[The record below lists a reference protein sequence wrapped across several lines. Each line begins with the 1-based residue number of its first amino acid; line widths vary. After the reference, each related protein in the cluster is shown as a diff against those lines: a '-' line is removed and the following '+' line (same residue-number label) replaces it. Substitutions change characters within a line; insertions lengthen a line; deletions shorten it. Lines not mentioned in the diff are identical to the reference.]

1 MRASSV
7 AMCYT
12 SGLGHVGLSVA
23 CHFCVSLFSLIPM
36 SGMVPDVL
44 GSNLYMRSGRVLTSL
59 RFQPTCW
66 LACQTLS
73 AETKSSVF
81 SVSVSM

>member
-12 SGLGHVGLSVA
+12 LGLGHVGPSLWLATSVPL
-23 CHFCVSLFSLIPM
+23 CSPLSLI

-44 GSNLYMRSGRVLTSL
+44 GSNFVYVFRKGSSWFGV
-59 RFQPTCW
+59 PTNM
-66 LACQTLS
+66 LACLS
-73 AETKSSVF
+73 NPER
-81 SVSVSM
+81 

>member
-12 SGLGHVGLSVA
+12 LGLGHVGPSLWLATS
-23 CHFCVSLFSLIPM
+23 VSLCSPFSLC
-36 SGMVPDVL
+36 SGMAPDVL
-44 GSNLYMRSGRVLTSL
+44 GSYMCSGKVLAGL
-59 RFQPTCW
+59 GFQPTCW
-66 LACQTLS
+66 LACQTLN
-73 AETKSSVF
+73 AETKSSEF